1 MKANSVVAEHPNII
15 HSDEKSITFNVE
27 TLTPP
32 KGLLPETNKAEV
44 LKAFSN
50 QIEFIPNPKQQLVKN
65 GNHPFLFGLYQAY
78 SEHRPFVL
86 SPDMLWLLICQAFS
100 RTVNYNSKAFRPY
113 LVDFDKKETLKTDW
127 IEKILP
133 LIKKIKSTSEGQI
146 DIDFWR
152 NIFKVH
158 TIEDYGNP
166 KSFDGWICH
175 FYPFN
180 KNGKRI
186 NLAHI
191 ANSTLEDIFKEL
203 PSEIINVDFKL
214 KVLNPISPK
223 YDKIFPMEFW
233 AGFIGLCQDSKTMAI
248 RPEIDWFVA
257 HQAPIQQLEMKHKN
271 GISLNNI
278 AEIPDYVY
286 QFDFI
291 EQLSIVFLKEIKL
304 PKKLTK
310 VKIRVLRLEGKAN
323 LWTRLKIRWQ
333 FRDAYLVIN
342 GKRQKEI
349 PFYKRK
355 LV

>member
-113 LVDFDKKETLKTDW
+113 LVDFDKKETLK
-127 IEKILP
+127 
-133 LIKKIKSTSEGQI
+133 G
-146 DIDFWR
+146 

-233 AGFIGLCQDSKTMAI
+233 AGFIGLCQDS
-248 RPEIDWFVA
+248 RLCL
-257 HQAPIQQLEMKHKN
+257 PI
-271 GISLNNI
+271 
-278 AEIPDYVY
+278 
-286 QFDFI
+286 
-291 EQLSIVFLKEIKL
+291 
-304 PKKLTK
+304 
-310 VKIRVLRLEGKAN
+310 
-323 LWTRLKIRWQ
+323 
-333 FRDAYLVIN
+333 
-342 GKRQKEI
+342 
-349 PFYKRK
+349 
-355 LV
+355 